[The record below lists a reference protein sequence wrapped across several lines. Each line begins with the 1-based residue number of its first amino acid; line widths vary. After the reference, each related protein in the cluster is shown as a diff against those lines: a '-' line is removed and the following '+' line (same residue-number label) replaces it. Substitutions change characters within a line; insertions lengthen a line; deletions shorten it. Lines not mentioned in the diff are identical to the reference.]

1 MRNAERFRTECLGDR
16 RRGRGEVIG
25 VGERRKMKV
34 ENMKKAVEMIRQ
46 ARSCGIYGGE
56 IDVAENR

>member
-1 MRNAERFRTECLGDR
+1 
-16 RRGRGEVIG
+16 
-25 VGERRKMKV
+25 MKV